1 MLKFTVLGSPVGYTR
16 TTQKGCRFD
25 KGYKRYQAY
34 KDHVI
39 ASFLDQCSG
48 GWGNP
53 KPLTTNKENH
63 CYLSIQIYFRNYIHP
78 DPSNVHKAV
87 EDALFDCDKYCSGRF
102 DFDYDKENPRVE
114 IQII

>member
-1 MLKFTVLGSPVGYTR
+1 MLKFTVLGSPVGYKR

-48 GWGNP
+48 AWGDP
-53 KPLTTNKENH
+53 KPLTTEKGSKT
-63 CYLSIQIYFRNYIHP
+63 YVSIKIYFKNYVHGDP
-78 DPSNVHKAV
+78 DNVAKAIN
-87 EDALFDCDKYCSGRF
+87 DSLFATDKFVSGSY